1 MSCSV
6 AKVSNIYQ
14 NVRAF
19 CRKYPECKSLHDA
32 RIQKDL
38 KQESKW
44 DLTGGLTAKEEKALN
59 RMCDKLGI

>member
-6 AKVSNIYQ
+6 TKVSEIYQ

-32 RIQKDL
+32 RVKKDL
-38 KQESKW
+38 ELETKW
-44 DLTGGLTAKEEKALN
+44 DLTDDLTAKEEKALN
-59 RMCDKLGI
+59 RMCDMLGV